1 MLGIPGCSSLAEN
14 PCLEVHPRF
23 QLAAVVATVAV
34 RRTAGSDSGFHQDLG
49 LSACWMLS
57 G

>member
-1 MLGIPGCSSLAEN
+1 MLGIPACSSLTEN

-34 RRTAGSDSGFHQDLG
+34 RRTAGSDSGFH
-49 LSACWMLS
+49 
-57 G
+57 